1 MPRLR
6 QNERDRA
13 VGMLAAG
20 TPVTRVARLFGCSR
34 ATIHN
39 LGRRYNQTG
48 DTVDAPRSGRPKAT
62 TPRQDRMI
70 TLTHLR
76 NRFQPATVT
85 ARQFHVSGQTIR
97 NRLRS
102 NRRKIRARR
111 PYKRPILLRRHRDAR
126 LQWSRRH
133 LRWRRVDWNNVLFS
147 DEARFNLS
155 RADGRIRVYRR
166 TGERYADCCV
176 IQRDRFGGGSVMVW
190 GGICGGRKT
199 RLLVIN
205 GNLNAQRYINE
216 VLVPEVIPF
225 LRQNGP
231 NLNFQQDNA
240 RPHVA
245 RVVNDFLNQNN
256 VDRLPWPALSPNLSP
271 IEHLWDELSRRIHNG
286 NQQINTVAQLRQALV
301 REWNNLPNALVQR
314 YVNSMRRRIQACI
327 QANGGFTRY

>member
-20 TPVTRVARLFGCSR
+20 TTVTRVARLFGCSR

-62 TPRQDRMI
+62 TPKQDRMI

-97 NRLRS
+97 NRLRH

-111 PYKRPILLRRHRDAR
+111 PYRGPILLRRHRDAR

-155 RADGRIRVYRR
+155 HADGRIRVYRR

-190 GGICGGRKT
+190 GGICGGRKN
-199 RLLVIN
+199 RLLVLD

-225 LRQNGP
+225 LLQNGP
-231 NLNFQQDNA
+231 NLIFQQDNA

-245 RVVNDFLNQNN
+245 R
-256 VDRLPWPALSPNLSP
+256 LSNLS
-271 IEHLWDELSRRIHNG
+271 IHLSVIHFPSSIITG
-286 NQQINTVAQLRQALV
+286 
-301 REWNNLPNALVQR
+301 
-314 YVNSMRRRIQACI
+314 
-327 QANGGFTRY
+327 

>member
-20 TPVTRVARLFGCSR
+20 TTVTRVARLFGCSR

-97 NRLRS
+97 NRLRR

-111 PYKRPILLRRHRDAR
+111 PYRGPILLRRHRDAR
-126 LQWSRRH
+126 LQWSRRN

-155 RADGRIRVYRR
+155 HADGRIRVYRR

-199 RLLVIN
+199 RLLVLD

-225 LRQNGP
+225 LLQNGP
-231 NLNFQQDNA
+231 N
-240 RPHVA
+240 
-245 RVVNDFLNQNN
+245 
-256 VDRLPWPALSPNLSP
+256 
-271 IEHLWDELSRRIHNG
+271 
-286 NQQINTVAQLRQALV
+286 
-301 REWNNLPNALVQR
+301 
-314 YVNSMRRRIQACI
+314 
-327 QANGGFTRY
+327 